1 MLNVIYYKVGATD
14 FSAQQWRHQTWM
26 KSVDWLWFM
35 PLGHFFERH
44 LSLEHWNWTSDRW
57 FNKSHYSRTQIEN
70 WDQFRSFFWYIPST
84 SLKAKWSLKSKKSS
98 IFGKLYMVLTFNG
111 IIIFILEH
119 YQSVIIEREID
130 FDQHVVTYTVTFHF
144 DVLCKKWHI
153 LTM

>member
-1 MLNVIYYKVGATD
+1 MVYLRCKMLNVIYYKVGATD

-70 WDQFRSFFWYIPST
+70 WDQFRSFFWYIPKLNNVVKYWNEILSAEKNYIHNKLV
-84 SLKAKWSLKSKKSS
+84 SSAVIRSQNAKMKHKIK
-98 IFGKLYMVLTFNG
+98 I
-111 IIIFILEH
+111 H
-119 YQSVIIEREID
+119 
-130 FDQHVVTYTVTFHF
+130 
-144 DVLCKKWHI
+144 
-153 LTM
+153 